1 MPGYKELMHAGLGRF
16 APDQLNMI
24 QGLFAEKQ
32 MGDVFRAIVS
42 ELFEEEN
49 KSSVSDLQKEL
60 QRLEER
66 KELAA
71 FQSRLFELVERDKR
85 GYADLSGYK
94 LDRSKPISQKN
105 KEKAKR
111 RKKNKNKKTHRKK

>member
-32 MGDVFRAIVS
+32 MDDTPIQS
-42 ELFEEEN
+42 EEEY
-49 KSSVSDLQKEL
+49 KASISDLQKEL
-60 QRLEER
+60 QRLEGS

-105 KEKAKR
+105 KEKTKR

>member
-1 MPGYKELMHAGLGRF
+1 MPGYKELIHAGFGRF
-16 APDQLNMI
+16 TPEQLNMI
-24 QGLFAEKQ
+24 QGLFTEKQ
-32 MGDVFRAIVS
+32 MDDTPIQS
-42 ELFEEEN
+42 EEEY
-49 KSSVSDLQKEL
+49 KASVSDLQKEL

-85 GYADLSGYK
+85 DYADLSGYK

-105 KEKAKR
+105 KEKTKR
-111 RKKNKNKKTHRKK
+111 RKKNKNKKTHRK

>member
-1 MPGYKELMHAGLGRF
+1 MPGYKEFMRAGLDLF
-16 APDQLNMI
+16 APGQLDI
-24 QGLFAEKQ
+24 ILGLLAEKQ
-32 MGDVFRAIVS
+32 MDDGPIQS
-42 ELFEEEN
+42 EGEN

-60 QRLEER
+60 QRLEGR

-71 FQSRLFELVERDKR
+71 YQSRLFELVERNKR
-85 GYADLSGYK
+85 DFADLSGYN

-111 RKKNKNKKTHRKK
+111 RKKNKNKKTRRK

>member
-1 MPGYKELMHAGLGRF
+1 MPGYKELMRAGLCRF
-16 APDQLNMI
+16 APDQLDMI

-32 MGDVFRAIVS
+32 MGDGPMQS
-42 ELFEEEN
+42 EEEN

-66 KELAA
+66 IELAA

-105 KEKAKR
+105 KEKTKR

>member
-1 MPGYKELMHAGLGRF
+1 MHAGLGRF

-32 MGDVFRAIVS
+32 MDDTPIQS
-42 ELFEEEN
+42 EEEN
-49 KSSVSDLQKEL
+49 KASVSDLQKEL

-66 KELAA
+66 KELAS
-71 FQSRLFELVERDKR
+71 FQSRLFELVERNKG

-94 LDRSKPISQKN
+94 LDCSKPISQKN
-105 KEKAKR
+105 KEKTKR

>member
-1 MPGYKELMHAGLGRF
+1 MPGYKEFMRAGLGRF

-32 MGDVFRAIVS
+32 MGDVPIQS
-42 ELFEEEN
+42 EEEN

-60 QRLEER
+60 QRLEGR

-71 FQSRLFELVERDKR
+71 FQSRLLELVERDKR

-94 LDRSKPISQKN
+94 PDRSKPISQKN
-105 KEKAKR
+105 KEKTKR
-111 RKKNKNKKTHRKK
+111 RKKNKNKKTHRK